1 MILTKWII
9 SDAGEEKKPLY
20 CRGAGAS
27 INSGRVILKAKQSVS
42 FDTYYNALFYGP
54 YQQNAEINNIFAR
67 VISSGRLRLRLCAY
81 TQEGKR
87 IVLATSET
95 GNSVEETILSSGE
108 TRNLPLNGMLF
119 VEAEALTDSVI
130 HGGAFE
136 TGAEEQT
143 PVYLAAIICTYHRE
157 DYVQRNL
164 ARIRHGLM
172 DTAESGVSDAID
184 CLVIDNGG
192 TLALEQ
198 SNRVL
203 LFQNRNYG
211 GSGGFTR
218 GLIEAYRRRQKYTH
232 VLLMDDD
239 ISFEPEV
246 LARTIRLL
254 RILKRQGRPV
264 CIGGQMLQEGKPTVQ
279 YEAGG
284 NFVKSRIQSVG
295 RGMDL
300 SSPGNLLKNTAQSH
314 VSFNAW
320 WYCCFPL
327 SEVERIGLP
336 YPFFI
341 KCDDIEY
348 GMRMCPKLL
357 LCNGIGVWHR
367 DFSQK
372 VSPHLEYYIK
382 RNELIVSILH
392 DGKHALG
399 YALDKIV
406 RACAKA
412 SLIGDSRNI
421 DFILMAYRDFMKGPS
436 FFENTDEEQ
445 LNRQLTE
452 MGKKPATGRLK
463 ACLTVGPRV
472 MATMIKLILVYRNLR
487 NSYPCEMK
495 RYSTMD
501 FWSRHLNIEAV

>member
-9 SDAGEEKKPLY
+9 SDNGEEKKPLY
-20 CRGAGAS
+20 CRGIGVS
-27 INSGRVILKAKQSVS
+27 IKKERVILKAKQSVS
-42 FDTYYNALFYGP
+42 FDTYYNALFYGL
-54 YQQNAEINNIFAR
+54 YQQYAAINYIYVR
-67 VISSGRLRLRLCAY
+67 VISSGRLRLRLCVC

-87 IVLATSET
+87 IVLTTAET
-95 GNSVEETILSSGE
+95 EKRVEETILSSGE
-108 TRNLPLNGMLF
+108 TNNLPLNGMLF

-130 HGGAFE
+130 HGGTFE
-136 TGAEEQT
+136 ADTEKQT

-157 DYVQRNL
+157 NYVQRNL

-172 DTAESGVSDAID
+172 DTAESGVSDSID
-184 CLVIDNGG
+184 CFVIDNGG
-192 TLALEQ
+192 TLTMEQ
-198 SNRVL
+198 SDRVL

-218 GLIEAYRRRQKYTH
+218 GIIEAYRRREKYTH

-254 RILKRQGRPV
+254 RILKRQERPA

-284 NFVKSRIQSVG
+284 KFVKSRIQSIG
-295 RGMDL
+295 RGIDL
-300 SSPGNLLKNTAQSH
+300 SISSNLLKNAAQS
-314 VSFNAW
+314 SGNFNAW

-348 GMRMCPKLL
+348 GMRMRPKLI

-372 VSPHLEYYIK
+372 LSPHLEYYIK
-382 RNELIVSILH
+382 RNELVVSVLH
-392 DGKHALG
+392 DGKHSLSYALG
-399 YALDKIV
+399 KIAK
-406 RACAKA
+406 ACAKA
-412 SLIGDSRNI
+412 LLIGDSRNI

-445 LNRQLTE
+445 LNRQLME
-452 MGKKPATGRLK
+452 MGKKPAPGRLK
-463 ACLTVGPRV
+463 VCVTVGPRV
-472 MATMIKLILVYRNLR
+472 MTTMIKLILAYHNLR
-487 NSYPCEMK
+487 NSYLNDMM

-501 FWSRHLNIEAV
+501 FWSRHLDIE